1 MCACLLQNSFIS
13 KRLTEEIPGKP
24 FVIVTGH
31 RIVKLKQIEQMLRIA
46 VQAKGR
52 LYDETMNFLEESDI
66 KLSVTKRTLLV
77 QSTNFPLEVLFLR
90 DDDIPQTVAT
100 GVADIGI
107 VGENEYVE
115 RAEDAEIV
123 KRLGFSKCRLSLA
136 IPKDEIYEGLEWFE
150 GKKIATSYPGI
161 LSQFLKEKGIRADIH
176 VITGSVEV
184 SPGIGLAD
192 AIFDIVS
199 SGSTLVSNRLKEVE
213 VVLKSE
219 ALLIG
224 NRHLSEGKQEILK
237 ELLFRMDAVRTAEDK
252 KYVLMNAPSDKVDDI
267 VAVLPGMKSP
277 TVMPLAQKGW
287 CSVHTVLDEK
297 CFWEIIGKLKAL
309 GAEGILVLP
318 IEKMIP

>member
-1 MCACLLQNSFIS
+1 
-13 KRLTEEIPGKP
+13 
-24 FVIVTGH
+24 
-31 RIVKLKQIEQMLRIA
+31 MLRIA

-52 LYDETMNFLEESDI
+52 LYDETMSFLGEWDI
-66 KLSVTKRTLLV
+66 KLSAMKRSLLV
-77 QSTNFPLEVLFLR
+77 QSSNFPLEVLFLR
-90 DDDIPQTVAT
+90 DDDIPQSVAT

-107 VGENEYVE
+107 VGENEFVE
-115 RAEDAEIV
+115 KNEDAEII

-136 IPKDEIYEGLEWFE
+136 MPKDIEYPGVKWFH

-161 LSQFLKEKGIRADIH
+161 LSGFLKENGVNAEIH

-184 SPGIGLAD
+184 APGIGLAD

-213 VVLKSE
+213 VVMKSE

-224 NRHLSEGKQEILK
+224 NRNLSEEKQGILR
-237 ELLFRMDAVRTAEDK
+237 ELLFRMDAVKTAEDK
-252 KYVLMNAPSDKVDDI
+252 KYVLMNAPKEKLDEI
-267 VAVLPGMKSP
+267 VSVLPGMKSP
-277 TVMPLAQKGW
+277 TVMPLAQEGW

-318 IEKMIP
+318 IEKMII

>member
-1 MCACLLQNSFIS
+1 
-13 KRLTEEIPGKP
+13 
-24 FVIVTGH
+24 
-31 RIVKLKQIEQMLRIA
+31 MLRIA

-52 LYDETMNFLEESDI
+52 LYDETMTFLEESDI
-66 KLSVTKRTLLV
+66 KLSAMKRSLLV
-77 QSTNFPLEVLFLR
+77 QSSNFPLEVLFLR
-90 DDDIPQTVAT
+90 DDDIPQSVAT

-107 VGENEYVE
+107 VGENEFVE
-115 RAEDAEIV
+115 KKESAEII

-136 IPKDEIYEGLEWFE
+136 MPKDIEYPGIEWFE

-161 LSQFLKEKGIRADIH
+161 LSTYLEEQGVNAEIH

-184 SPGIGLAD
+184 APGIGLAD

-213 VVLKSE
+213 VVMKSE

-224 NRHLSEGKQEILK
+224 CKNMSEEKSEILK

-252 KYVLMNAPSDKVDDI
+252 KYVLMNAPKKRLEEI

-277 TVMPLAQKGW
+277 TVMPLAQEGW
-287 CSVHTVLDEK
+287 CSVHTVLDER

-318 IEKMIP
+318 IEKMIV

>member
-1 MCACLLQNSFIS
+1 
-13 KRLTEEIPGKP
+13 
-24 FVIVTGH
+24 
-31 RIVKLKQIEQMLRIA
+31 MLRIS
-46 VQAKGR
+46 VQDKGR
-52 LYDETMNFLEESDI
+52 LYDETMSFLGESDI
-66 KLSVTKRTLLV
+66 KLSAMKRSLLV
-77 QSTNFPLEVLFLR
+77 QSSNFPLEVLFLR
-90 DDDIPQTVAT
+90 DDDIPQSVAT

-107 VGENEYVE
+107 VGENEFVE
-115 RAEDAEIV
+115 KNEDAEII

-136 IPKDEIYEGLEWFE
+136 MPKDIEYPGVKWFH

-161 LSQFLKEKGIRADIH
+161 LSGFLKENGVNAEIH

-184 SPGIGLAD
+184 APGIGLAD

-213 VVLKSE
+213 VVMKSE

-224 NRHLSEGKQEILK
+224 NRNLSEEKQEILR
-237 ELLFRMDAVRTAEDK
+237 ELLFRMDAVKTAEDK
-252 KYVLMNAPSDKVDDI
+252 KYVLMNAPKEKLDEI
-267 VAVLPGMKSP
+267 VSVLPGMKSP
-277 TVMPLAQKGW
+277 TVMPLAQEGW

-318 IEKMIP
+318 IEKMII

>member
-1 MCACLLQNSFIS
+1 
-13 KRLTEEIPGKP
+13 
-24 FVIVTGH
+24 
-31 RIVKLKQIEQMLRIA
+31 MLRIA

-52 LYDETMNFLEESDI
+52 LYEETMALLEESDI
-66 KLSVTKRTLLV
+66 KLNASKRTLLI
-77 QSTNFPLEVLFLR
+77 QSTNFPIEVLFLR

-100 GVADIGI
+100 GVADLGI
-107 VGENEYVE
+107 VGENEFVE
-115 RAEDAEIV
+115 RSEDAEII

-136 IPKDEIYEGLEWFE
+136 MPKDIEYSGTDWFE

-161 LSQFLKEKGIRADIH
+161 LTSYLKEKGVSAEIH

-213 VVLKSE
+213 VVMKSE

-224 NRHLSEGKQEILK
+224 NRNLSDDKREVLK
-237 ELLFRMDAVRTAEDK
+237 ELLFRIDAVKTAEDK
-252 KYVLMNAPSDKVDDI
+252 KYVLMNAPKDRLDEI
-267 VAVLPGMKSP
+267 IAVLPGMKSP
-277 TVMPLAQKGW
+277 TVMPLAQEGW

-297 CFWEIIGKLKAL
+297 RFWEIIGKLKSL

-318 IEKMIP
+318 IEKMIV